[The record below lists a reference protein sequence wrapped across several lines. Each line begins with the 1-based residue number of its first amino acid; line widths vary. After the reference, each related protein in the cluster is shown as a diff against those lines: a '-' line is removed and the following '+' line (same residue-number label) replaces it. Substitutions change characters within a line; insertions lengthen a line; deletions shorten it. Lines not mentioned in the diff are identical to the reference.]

1 MKQNRCVVISGGD
14 FSPVSGISPDDFV
27 IACDRGYVYCERL
40 GLRPDLIISDFDS
53 YTGPVD
59 SEIPLNRFVSEKDD
73 TDTMLAVRYAVEHG
87 FHELLLCCAL
97 GGRLDVEHGFHE
109 LLLCCALGGRLDHLI
124 ANLQSLVF
132 AQKHGLPAVLLSE
145 DTEIRTL
152 AGGALRIPRRE
163 DRSLSVF
170 ALDGPCQGVCIT
182 GAKYP
187 LANAELL
194 PSFPLGVS
202 NTWAG
207 EEAVISVEEGILL
220 IVLSKIPAA
229 DPENC

>member
-14 FSPVSGISPDDFV
+14 FSPVPGISPDDFV

-40 GLRPDLIISDFDS
+40 DLRPDLIISDFDS

-97 GGRLDVEHGFHE
+97 GGRLD
-109 LLLCCALGGRLDHLI
+109 HLI

-132 AQKHGLPAVLLSE
+132 AQKHGLPAILLSE

-152 AGGALRIPRRE
+152 ADGALCVPRRE
-163 DRSLSVF
+163 DWSLSVF
-170 ALDGPCQGVCIT
+170 ALDGPCRGVCIT

-220 IVLSKIPAA
+220 IVLSKIPAT

>member
-97 GGRLDVEHGFHE
+97 GGRLD
-109 LLLCCALGGRLDHLI
+109 HLI
-124 ANLQSLVF
+124 ANLQSLVY

-152 AGGALRIPRRE
+152 VGGALRIPRRE

-170 ALDGPCQGVCIT
+170 ALDGPCRGVCIS

>member
-14 FSPVSGISPDDFV
+14 FSPVSGIRPDDFV

-53 YTGPVD
+53 YSGPVD

-97 GGRLDVEHGFHE
+97 GGRLD
-109 LLLCCALGGRLDHLI
+109 HLI
-124 ANLQSLVF
+124 ANLQSLVY

-152 AGGALRIPRRE
+152 ADGALRIPRRE

-170 ALDGPCQGVCIT
+170 ALDGPCRGVCIT

-207 EEAVISVEEGILL
+207 EEAVISVKEGILL

>member
-1 MKQNRCVVISGGD
+1 MEQNRCVIISGGD
-14 FSPVSGISPDDFV
+14 FSPVSGINPDDYI

-97 GGRLDVEHGFHE
+97 GGRLD
-109 LLLCCALGGRLDHLI
+109 HLI

-152 AGGALRIPRRE
+152 ADGALRIPRRE

-170 ALDGPCQGVCIT
+170 ALDGPCRGVCIT

>member
-73 TDTMLAVRYAVEHG
+73 TDTMLAVRYA
-87 FHELLLCCAL
+87 
-97 GGRLDVEHGFHE
+97 VEHGFHE

>member
-97 GGRLDVEHGFHE
+97 GGRLD
-109 LLLCCALGGRLDHLI
+109 HLI

-163 DRSLSVF
+163 NRSLSVF
-170 ALDGPCQGVCIT
+170 ALDGPCRGVCIT

-202 NTWAG
+202 NTWAE

-220 IVLSKIPAA
+220 IVLSKIPAV

>member
-53 YTGPVD
+53 YSGPVD

-73 TDTMLAVRYAVEHG
+73 TDTMLAVRYA
-87 FHELLLCCAL
+87 
-97 GGRLDVEHGFHE
+97 VEHGFHE

-170 ALDGPCQGVCIT
+170 ALDGPWRGVCIT

>member
-53 YTGPVD
+53 YSGPVD

-97 GGRLDVEHGFHE
+97 GGRLD
-109 LLLCCALGGRLDHLI
+109 HLI
-124 ANLQSLVF
+124 ANLQSLVY

>member
-14 FSPVSGISPDDFV
+14 FSPVPGISPDDFV

-97 GGRLDVEHGFHE
+97 GGRLD
-109 LLLCCALGGRLDHLI
+109 HLI

-170 ALDGPCQGVCIT
+170 ALDGPCRGVCIT

-187 LANAELL
+187 LVNAELL

>member
-53 YTGPVD
+53 YSGPVD

-73 TDTMLAVRYAVEHG
+73 TDTMLAVRYA
-87 FHELLLCCAL
+87 
-97 GGRLDVEHGFHE
+97 VEHGFHE

-170 ALDGPCQGVCIT
+170 ALDGLCQGVCIT

>member
-53 YTGPVD
+53 YSGPVD

-97 GGRLDVEHGFHE
+97 GGRLD
-109 LLLCCALGGRLDHLI
+109 HLI

-132 AQKHGLPAVLLSE
+132 AQKHGLPAILLSE

>member
-14 FSPVSGISPDDFV
+14 FSPVSGIRPDDFV

-53 YTGPVD
+53 YSGPVD

-97 GGRLDVEHGFHE
+97 GGRLD
-109 LLLCCALGGRLDHLI
+109 HLI

-132 AQKHGLPAVLLSE
+132 AQKHGLPAILLSE

-170 ALDGPCQGVCIT
+170 ALDGPCRGVCIT

>member
-97 GGRLDVEHGFHE
+97 GGRLD
-109 LLLCCALGGRLDHLI
+109 HLI

-170 ALDGPCQGVCIT
+170 ALDGPCRGVCIT

>member
-97 GGRLDVEHGFHE
+97 GGRLD
-109 LLLCCALGGRLDHLI
+109 HLI
-124 ANLQSLVF
+124 ANLQSLVY

-152 AGGALRIPRRE
+152 ADGALRIPRRE

-170 ALDGPCQGVCIT
+170 ALDGPCRGVCIS

-202 NTWAG
+202 NTWDG

-220 IVLSKIPAA
+220 IVLSKIPAT

>member
-40 GLRPDLIISDFDS
+40 SLRPDLIISDFDS
-53 YTGPVD
+53 YSGPVD

-97 GGRLDVEHGFHE
+97 GGRLD
-109 LLLCCALGGRLDHLI
+109 HLI
-124 ANLQSLVF
+124 ANLQSLVY

-170 ALDGPCQGVCIT
+170 ALDGPCRGVCIT

>member
-14 FSPVSGISPDDFV
+14 FSPVPGISPDDFV

-97 GGRLDVEHGFHE
+97 GGRLD
-109 LLLCCALGGRLDHLI
+109 HLI
-124 ANLQSLVF
+124 ANLQSLVY

-170 ALDGPCQGVCIT
+170 AL
-182 GAKYP
+182 
-187 LANAELL
+187 ELL

>member
-14 FSPVSGISPDDFV
+14 FSPVPGISPDDFV

-97 GGRLDVEHGFHE
+97 GGRLD
-109 LLLCCALGGRLDHLI
+109 HLI
-124 ANLQSLVF
+124 ANLQSLVY

>member
-53 YTGPVD
+53 YSGPVD

-73 TDTMLAVRYAVEHG
+73 TDTMLAVRYA
-87 FHELLLCCAL
+87 
-97 GGRLDVEHGFHE
+97 VEHGFHE

>member
-14 FSPVSGISPDDFV
+14 FSPVPGISPDDFV

-53 YTGPVD
+53 YSGPVD

-73 TDTMLAVRYAVEHG
+73 TDTMLAVRYA
-87 FHELLLCCAL
+87 
-97 GGRLDVEHGFHE
+97 VEHGFHE

>member
-53 YTGPVD
+53 YSGPVD

-97 GGRLDVEHGFHE
+97 GGRLD
-109 LLLCCALGGRLDHLI
+109 HLI

-132 AQKHGLPAVLLSE
+132 AQKRGLPAILLSE

-170 ALDGPCQGVCIT
+170 ALDGPCRGVCIT

-220 IVLSKIPAA
+220 IVLSKIPAV

>member
-97 GGRLDVEHGFHE
+97 GGRLD
-109 LLLCCALGGRLDHLI
+109 HLI
-124 ANLQSLVF
+124 ANLQSLVY
-132 AQKHGLPAVLLSE
+132 AQKHGLPTVLLSE

-152 AGGALRIPRRE
+152 ADGALRIPRRE

-170 ALDGPCQGVCIT
+170 ALDGPCRGVCIT

-220 IVLSKIPAA
+220 IVLSKIPAT

>member
-97 GGRLDVEHGFHE
+97 GGRLD
-109 LLLCCALGGRLDHLI
+109 HLI
-124 ANLQSLVF
+124 ANLQSLVY

-152 AGGALRIPRRE
+152 TGGALRIPRRE

-170 ALDGPCQGVCIT
+170 ALDGPCRGVCIT

>member
-14 FSPVSGISPDDFV
+14 FSPVPGISPDDFV

-97 GGRLDVEHGFHE
+97 GGRLD
-109 LLLCCALGGRLDHLI
+109 HLI

-170 ALDGPCQGVCIT
+170 ALDGPCRGVCIT

>member
-14 FSPVSGISPDDFV
+14 FTPVSGISPDDFV

-97 GGRLDVEHGFHE
+97 GGRLD
-109 LLLCCALGGRLDHLI
+109 HLI

-170 ALDGPCQGVCIT
+170 ALDGPCRGVCIT